1 MRCRKGG
8 EERGK
13 EEGVVDPAFIHSPW
27 LSFVPPHVLQSRG
40 YLGQARAGELPRVV
54 CGLTEVGPSSGRTVD
69 GNGLCHHLTRSHAIN
84 GSSTLVCLT
93 FAGKHR
99 VLDDN
104 VTLVLGAV
112 L

>member
-40 YLGQARAGELPRVV
+40 YLGQARAGGVAACRLRTDRGRSEFGPDGGRQRTV
-54 CGLTEVGPSSGRTVD
+54 PSSDKVAR
-69 GNGLCHHLTRSHAIN
+69 NQWIIN
-84 GSSTLVCLT
+84 VGMFDFCGE
-93 FAGKHR
+93 A
-99 VLDDN
+99 
-104 VTLVLGAV
+104 
-112 L
+112 